1 MKAIINS
8 LNVKFNYSVID
19 IQYDFFTVTTT
30 DKYISGGAYIL
41 DKPVTALKAESVSFD
56 GGRSLFVMFKKNTIT
71 LYDFVEQI
79 EDEKLSVKKI
89 KSTDIKDYVLF
100 RLFLFSLNNFENDEL
115 KFNNITG
122 KLYIYSNKWMR
133 KDRASFM
140 TLSMNVDSEMNF
152 ICEAVSFALFSK
164 FNKNKKV
171 KDYAKYELSNK
182 NNALKRVLQTEL
194 KDNIY
199 IKHALNGRKA
209 ELSFLN
215 ISSEELHNNK
225 VYYIYCVFDLIK
237 NKFDGLFKLDFA
249 MINMAQSIGT
259 TKGNAFIEKAIA
271 DLREKPL
278 NFVNMT
284 KGNEYVDD
292 FRDLVE
298 RLSLRTGINGTVSDK
313 VKSGANN
320 IVLIHNKEYYEQ
332 GGYEDPH
339 ATLQHNEV
347 VQCVAV
353 EDSLD
358 KILDDKEAI
367 INTII
372 KEIAIKNDIL
382 FKHSFSLDEW
392 QSYGFD
398 KDWVFGKE
406 SDGRHYFMIV
416 HPNGEFEFSVKLND
430 FKPFEDKRINE
441 ISKVLSENKGKEK
454 TVVADTDGNINVFS
468 RTDMFT
474 LPNKEIFGMDL
485 VSRSKESRE
494 TNLAG
499 LVDINLFE
507 DEGNTYF
514 NVGIRGYGMN
524 TNIPHAP
531 LLYKVDKIN
540 NSKNLLHSLMETMSV
555 EFVKYKSFTVLP
567 YPMKYLNEWILLN
580 DFHKSTR

>member
-1 MKAIINS
+1 MKAIVNS
-8 LNVKFNYSVID
+8 LNVKFNYVAID
-19 IQYDFFTVTTT
+19 SQYDFFTVTTT

-71 LYDFVEQI
+71 LYDFVEHI

-89 KSTDIKDYVLF
+89 KSTNIKDYVLF

-122 KLYIYSNKWMR
+122 KLFIYSNKWMR
-133 KDRASFM
+133 KDRAAFK
-140 TLSMNVDSEMNF
+140 TLSLKVNSEMNF

-164 FNKNKKV
+164 FSKNKKV

-182 NNALKRVLQTEL
+182 NNALKRVLQTES

-215 ISSEELHNNK
+215 ISPEELHNNK
-225 VYYIYCVFDLIK
+225 VYYIYYVLDLLK
-237 NKFDGLFKLDFA
+237 NKFDGLFELDFA
-249 MINMAQSIGT
+249 TINMLQSIGT

-271 DLREKPL
+271 ELREKPL

-284 KGNEYVDD
+284 KGSEYADD
-292 FRDLVE
+292 FRDLVG
-298 RLSLRTGINGTVSDK
+298 RLSIRTGINGTVSDK

-320 IVLIHNKEYYEQ
+320 IILIHNKEYYEQ
-332 GGYEDPH
+332 NGYEDPH
-339 ATLQHNEV
+339 TTLPHDEV
-347 VQCVAV
+347 VQCVTV

-372 KEIAIKNDIL
+372 KEVAIKNDIL
-382 FKHSFSLDEW
+382 FKHSFSLDDW

-398 KDWVFGKE
+398 KDWVLGKE
-406 SDGRHYFMIV
+406 SGGRNYFMIV

-430 FKPFEDKRINE
+430 FKPFADKRINE
-441 ISKVLSENKGKEK
+441 ISKILSENKGKEK
-454 TVVADTDGNINVFS
+454 TVVADADGNINVFS
-468 RTDMFT
+468 RTDIFT

-507 DEGNTYF
+507 AESNTYF

-540 NSKNLLHSLMETMSV
+540 NSKNLLPSLMETMSV

-567 YPMKYLNEWILLN
+567 YPMKYLNEWILVN
-580 DFHKSTR
+580 DFQKSTR

>member
-1 MKAIINS
+1 MRKNREAFKALS
-8 LNVKFNYSVID
+8 LNVN
-19 IQYDFFTVTTT
+19 
-30 DKYISGGAYIL
+30 
-41 DKPVTALKAESVSFD
+41 
-56 GGRSLFVMFKKNTIT
+56 
-71 LYDFVEQI
+71 
-79 EDEKLSVKKI
+79 
-89 KSTDIKDYVLF
+89 
-100 RLFLFSLNNFENDEL
+100 
-115 KFNNITG
+115 
-122 KLYIYSNKWMR
+122 
-133 KDRASFM
+133 
-140 TLSMNVDSEMNF
+140 SEMNF

-164 FNKNKKV
+164 FGKNEKV

-182 NNALKRVLQTEL
+182 NNALKRVLQAES
-194 KDNIY
+194 KDNVY

-215 ISSEELHNNK
+215 ISQEELHNNK
-225 VYYIYCVFDLIK
+225 VYYIYYVLDLLK
-237 NKFDGLFKLDFA
+237 NKFNGLFELDFA
-249 MINMAQSIGT
+249 TIDMLQSIGT
-259 TKGNAFIEKAIA
+259 TKGNDFIEKAIA
-271 DLREKPL
+271 ELQEKPL

-284 KGNEYVDD
+284 KGSEYADD
-292 FRDLVE
+292 FMDLVE
-298 RLSLRTGINGTVSDK
+298 RLFLRIGINGTVLDK

-332 GGYEDPH
+332 NGYEDPH
-339 ATLQHNEV
+339 TTLPCDEV
-347 VQCVAV
+347 VQCVTV

-372 KEIAIKNDIL
+372 KEVAIKNDIL

-392 QSYGFD
+392 PNYGFD

-406 SDGRHYFMIV
+406 SDGKHYFMMV

-430 FKPFEDKRINE
+430 FKPFADKKINE
-441 ISKVLSENKGKEK
+441 ISKILSENKGKEK

-474 LPNKEIFGMDL
+474 LPNKEIFGMTL
-485 VSRSKESRE
+485 VSRSKESRA

-507 DEGNTYF
+507 TEGETYF
-514 NVGIRGYGMN
+514 NVGIKGYGMN

-540 NSKNLLHSLMETMSV
+540 NSKNLLPSLMETMSV

-567 YPMKYLNEWILLN
+567 YPIKYLNEWILLN
-580 DFHKSTR
+580 DFQKSK

>member
-8 LNVKFNYSVID
+8 LNIKFNYAAID
-19 IQYDFFTVTTT
+19 NQYEFFVVTTT

-56 GGRSLFVMFKKNTIT
+56 GGRSLFAMFKKNTIT
-71 LYDFVEQI
+71 LYDFVEQL
-79 EDEKLSVKKI
+79 EDEKLSVNKI

-100 RLFLFSLNNFENDEL
+100 RLFLFSLNNFENEEL

-122 KLYIYSNKWMR
+122 KLFIFSNKWMR
-133 KDRASFM
+133 KDRVAFM

-152 ICEAVSFALFSK
+152 ICEAASFALFSK
-164 FNKNKKV
+164 FSKNKKV

-182 NNALKRVLQTEL
+182 NNALKRVLQTGSQ
-194 KDNIY
+194 DNIY

-225 VYYIYCVFDLIK
+225 VYYIYYVLDLLK
-237 NKFDGLFKLDFA
+237 NKFDGLFELNFA
-249 MINMAQSIGT
+249 MIDMLQSIGT
-259 TKGNAFIEKAIA
+259 TKGDVFIEEAIA
-271 DLREKPL
+271 KLREKPL

-284 KGNEYVDD
+284 KGSEYADD
-292 FRDLVE
+292 FMDLVE
-298 RLSLRTGINGTVSDK
+298 RLSMRTGINGMVSDK
-313 VKSGANN
+313 VKRGAND
-320 IVLIHNKEYYEQ
+320 IILIHHKEYYEQ
-332 GGYEDPH
+332 NEYEDPH
-339 ATLQHNEV
+339 TTLPHDEV
-347 VQCVAV
+347 VQCVTV
-353 EDSLD
+353 EDGLD
-358 KILDDKEAI
+358 KILNDKKAI

-372 KEIAIKNDIL
+372 KEVAIKNDIL

-406 SDGRHYFMIV
+406 SDGKHYFMIV
-416 HPNGEFEFSVKLND
+416 HPNGKFEFFVKLND
-430 FKPFEDKRINE
+430 FKSFTDKRINE
-441 ISKVLSENKGKEK
+441 ISKILSENKGKEK
-454 TVVADTDGNINVFS
+454 TIVADSDGNINILS
-468 RTDMFT
+468 RTTMFT
-474 LPNKEIFGMDL
+474 LPNKEIFGMEL
-485 VSRSKESRE
+485 VSRGKESRE
-494 TNLAG
+494 ANLAG

-507 DEGNTYF
+507 MEGNIYF
-514 NVGIRGYGMN
+514 NVGIRGSGMN

-540 NSKNLLHSLMETMSV
+540 NSKNLLSRLMETMSV

-580 DFHKSTR
+580 DFQNSIQ